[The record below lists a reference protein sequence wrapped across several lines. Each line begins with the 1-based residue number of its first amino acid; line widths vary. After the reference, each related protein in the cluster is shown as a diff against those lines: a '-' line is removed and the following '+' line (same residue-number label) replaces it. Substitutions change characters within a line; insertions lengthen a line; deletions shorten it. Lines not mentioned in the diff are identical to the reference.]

1 MTSGHRIALIVGL
14 GNPGQEYEH
23 TRHNAGEW
31 YLEKLARLHGATL
44 TPEAKYFGR
53 TARVSIHGHDVRL
66 LVPTTF
72 MNRSGQATSALA
84 TFFKIPPEA
93 MLVAHDELDMPPGT
107 AKLKMGGGHGGH
119 NGLRDIVAAH
129 GNNANFLRLR
139 IGIGRP
145 LQKGD
150 VTPWVLGRPQQAER
164 DKIDAAINA
173 AIAETALIVAGEWMR
188 AMNTLN
194 AFQA

>member
-1 MTSGHRIALIVGL
+1 MANGIALIVGL
-14 GNPGQEYEH
+14 GNPGCEYER

-31 YLEKLARLHGATL
+31 YVERLARAHGATL
-44 TPEAKYFGR
+44 VTEAKYFGR
-53 TARVSIHGHDVRL
+53 TARVSIGGQDVRL

-84 TFFKIPPEA
+84 TFFKITPEQ

-107 AKLKMGGGHGGH
+107 ARLKVGGGHGGH
-119 NGLRDIVAAH
+119 NGLRDIVACH

-145 LQKGD
+145 PQKD
-150 VTPWVLGRPQQAER
+150 EVTPWVLGRAQAADQE
-164 DKIDAAINA
+164 KIDAAIAA
-173 AIAETALIVAGEWMR
+173 AIAETPLIVSGDAAK
-188 AMNTLN
+188 AMNRLN
-194 AFQA
+194 GFSA

>member
-1 MTSGHRIALIVGL
+1 MTTGHRIALIVGL
-14 GNPGQEYEH
+14 GNPGHEYEH

-31 YLEKLARLHGATL
+31 YLERLARVYGATL
-44 TPEAKYFGR
+44 VPEQKYFGR
-53 TARVSIHGHDVRL
+53 TARVSINGHDVRL

-72 MNRSGQATSALA
+72 MNRSGQSTSALA
-84 TFFKIPPEA
+84 TFFKIAPEQ

-119 NGLRDIVAAH
+119 NGLRDIVASH

-139 IGIGRP
+139 VGIGRP
-145 LQKGD
+145 EQKGD
-150 VTPWVLGRPQQAER
+150 VTPWVLGKPQQTDRE
-164 DKIDAAINA
+164 KIDAAIA
-173 AIAETALIVAGEWMR
+173 AAVAETPVMVAGEWMR
-188 AMNTLN
+188 AMNKLN

>member
-1 MTSGHRIALIVGL
+1 MTAHRIALIVGL

-31 YLEKLARLHGATL
+31 YVEKLARLHGATL
-44 TPEAKYFGR
+44 TPDAKYHGR
-53 TARVSIHGHDVRL
+53 SARVSLHGHDVRL

-72 MNRSGQATSALA
+72 MNRSGHATSALA

-93 MLVAHDELDMPPGT
+93 MLVAHDELDLPVGT
-107 AKLKMGGGHGGH
+107 VKLKMGGGHGGH
-119 NGLRDIVAAH
+119 NGLRDIVACH

-164 DKIDAAINA
+164 EKIDAAIDA
-173 AIAETALIVAGEWMR
+173 AIAETALIVAGDWMR
-188 AMNTLN
+188 AMNKLN
-194 AFQA
+194 AFQG

>member
-1 MTSGHRIALIVGL
+1 MTAHRIALIVGL

-31 YLEKLARLHGATL
+31 YVEKLARLHGANL
-44 TPEAKYFGR
+44 TPDAKYSGR
-53 TARVSIHGHDVRL
+53 TARVSLHGHDVRL

-72 MNRSGQATSALA
+72 MNRSGQSTSALA
-84 TFFKIPPEA
+84 NFFRIPPES
-93 MLVAHDELDMPPGT
+93 MLVAHDELDLPAGT

-119 NGLRDIVAAH
+119 NGLRDIVACH

-150 VTPWVLGRPQQAER
+150 VTPWVLGRPPQEER
-164 DKIDAAINA
+164 GKIDAAIEA
-173 AIAETALIVAGEWMR
+173 AVAETALIVAGDWMR
-188 AMNTLN
+188 AMNKLN

>member
-1 MTSGHRIALIVGL
+1 MANGIALIVGL
-14 GNPGQEYEH
+14 GNPGSEYER

-31 YLEKLARLHGATL
+31 YVERLARAHGATL
-44 TPEAKYFGR
+44 VAEAKYFGR
-53 TARVSIHGHDVRL
+53 TARVSIGGHDVRL

-84 TFFKIPPEA
+84 TFFKITPEQ

-107 AKLKMGGGHGGH
+107 ARLKVGGGHGGH
-119 NGLRDIVAAH
+119 NGLRDIVACH

-145 LQKGD
+145 PQKDD
-150 VTPWVLGRPQQAER
+150 VTPWVLGRAQATDQE
-164 DKIDAAINA
+164 KMDAAIAA
-173 AIAETALIVAGEWMR
+173 AIAETPLIVSGDAAK
-188 AMNTLN
+188 AMNRLN
-194 AFQA
+194 GFSA

>member
-1 MTSGHRIALIVGL
+1 MSGQRISLIVGL
-14 GNPGQEYEH
+14 GNPGHEYEH

-31 YLEKLARLHGATL
+31 FVEKLARLHGATL
-44 TPEAKYFGR
+44 APEAKYFGR
-53 TARVSIHGHDVRL
+53 SARVSINGHDVRL

-72 MNRSGQATSALA
+72 MNRSGQSTAALA

-107 AKLKMGGGHGGH
+107 AKLKAGGGHGGH
-119 NGLRDIVAAH
+119 NGLRDIVACH

-145 LQKGD
+145 LAKGD
-150 VTPWVLGRPQQAER
+150 VTPWVLGKPQQEDRGKIDTA
-164 DKIDAAINA
+164 IDAAIQ
-173 AIAETALIVAGEWMR
+173 ELPLIVAGDWMR
-188 AMNTLN
+188 AMNKLN

>member
-1 MTSGHRIALIVGL
+1 MSTGQRIALIVGL
-14 GNPGQEYEH
+14 GNPGHEYEH

-31 YLEKLARLHGATL
+31 YLEKLARVHGATL
-44 TPEAKYFGR
+44 VPEAKYFGR
-53 TARVSIHGHDVRL
+53 TARVNIHGHDVRL

-72 MNRSGQATSALA
+72 MNRSGQSTAAIA
-84 TFFKIPPEA
+84 TFFKIAPEQ

-119 NGLRDIVAAH
+119 NGLRDIVASH

-145 LQKGD
+145 AEKGD
-150 VTPWVLGRPQQAER
+150 VTPWVLGKPQQADRE
-164 DKIDAAINA
+164 KIDAAINA
-173 AIAETALIVAGEWMR
+173 AIAETPVILAGDWMR
-188 AMNTLN
+188 AMNKLN
-194 AFQA
+194 GFSA